1 MIRQKDK
8 IDHDNGLLG
17 MVTSGWVITGGNMWS
32 RVVANGYGWF
42 GYGLVISG
50 STEKGEIGREG
61 WAVSSRSFDHLNSM
75 ICSSR

>member
-8 IDHDNGLLG
+8 IDNDNGLLG

-42 GYGLVISG
+42 GYGVVMG
-50 STEKGEIGREG
+50 G
-61 WAVSSRSFDHLNSM
+61 
-75 ICSSR
+75 